1 MTDGDAGRAAGEAA
15 VGDEGALL
23 AQAQAL
29 EVGGRV
35 EHFLHAG
42 AALGALVLDDDDV
55 AFLDLLAEDGLDGFL
70 LGFDDEGLADE
81 VEEGLVDAGG
91 LDDRAVGG
99 DVAVEDG
106 QAAVLRVGVLDGADA
121 AGLRVGVEGLE
132 EVGGREGLGGAHAAG
147 GGEEAVLGLVGGGPA
162 THVPRAQPVLQVV
175 GVDGVDI
182 AVEQACAVELAEQG
196 GDAAG
201 AVYVLD
207 VVGRGVGGDL
217 AQAGHAARDGV
228 DVVEREVDAG
238 LVGDGEDV
246 QDGVGGAAH
255 GHVQAHGVLEGFL
268 GGDGTRQDGVV
279 LIVVV
284 GAAHVD
290 DARAGLGEE
299 LLAFDLGGQGGAVT
313 GQGQADGLVEA
324 VHGVRGEHAGA
335 GAAGGA
341 RVGFDAGQLVVADG
355 VVDGHDHRVDEVEAV
370 FDDAVDGGAGF
381 HGAAGDE
388 DCGDV
393 QAHGGQEHAGGDLV
407 AVGDAHEG
415 VGAVR
420 VDHGFDAVGDEV
432 AAGQGVE
439 HAVVAH
445 GDAVVDGNR
454 VEFLGDATGCF
465 DGSGDE
471 VAHVLQVHVAGD
483 ELGEGVGDGDDR
495 LAEVAVRHAGGAP
508 QGACSGHVAALG
520 GCCRAQRA
528 THDVPFF
535 CLVMTQQ

>member
-1 MTDGDAGRAAGEAA
+1 M
-15 VGDEGALL
+15 
-23 AQAQAL
+23 
-29 EVGGRV
+29 
-35 EHFLHAG
+35 
-42 AALGALVLDDDDV
+42 
-55 AFLDLLAEDGLDGFL
+55 
-70 LGFDDEGLADE
+70 
-81 VEEGLVDAGG
+81 
-91 LDDRAVGG
+91 
-99 DVAVEDG
+99 
-106 QAAVLRVGVLDGADA
+106 
-121 AGLRVGVEGLE
+121 
-132 EVGGREGLGGAHAAG
+132 
-147 GGEEAVLGLVGGGPA
+147 
-162 THVPRAQPVLQVV
+162 
-175 GVDGVDI
+175 
-182 AVEQACAVELAEQG
+182 
-196 GDAAG
+196 
-201 AVYVLD
+201 LD

-217 AQAGHAARDGV
+217 AQAGHAARDRV

-246 QDGVGGAAH
+246 QDGVGGASH
-255 GHVQAHGVLEGFL
+255 GHVQAHGVLEGGL
-268 GGDGTRQDGVV
+268 RGDGARQDRVV
-279 LIVVV
+279 LVVVV

-299 LLAFDLGGQGGAVT
+299 LLAFDLGGQGGAVA

-341 RVGFDAGQLVVADG
+341 RVGFDAGELVVADG
-355 VVDGHDHRVDEVEAV
+355 VVNGHDHGVDEVEAV
-370 FDDAVDGGAGF
+370 FDDALDGGTGF

-388 DCGDV
+388 DGGDV

-445 GDAVVDGNR
+445 GDAVVDGDR
-454 VEFLGDATGCF
+454 VEFLGDAAGRF

-471 VAHVLQVHVAGD
+471 VAHVLQVHVAGH
-483 ELGEGVGDGDDR
+483 ELGVGVGDGDDR
-495 LAEVAVRHAGGAP
+495 LAEVAVCHAGGAP
-508 QGACSGHVAALG
+508 QGASSGHVAALG